1 MADFLSEN
9 LPNQILYATV
19 KESSN
24 LLDEDIL
31 KAFNDAY
38 GICLEVLEAPELNT
52 SRSDTYETMTN
63 GIAYSTLVSL
73 AFTYFLLSFHQEAPN
88 LRHYLGNLKKLLD
101 TRLPDFFRP
110 IYIAASSMSS
120 LIPGSSSFGYPVAQS
135 YFAQLYEPRQFIS
148 IQHLMLKA
156 KERPR
161 DEYLIVLDT
170 LQDAIHE
177 ASGDWTKIIENEIKR
192 ISQKKEN
199 MMPCSKYRISDYNI
213 TKFVKIM
220 RICCELRII
229 EEDNGLYV
237 TNKANF
243 IIALGRFF
251 NTKIKNPNNMFS
263 GSKERDFLKIFDDM
277 KTTAEKLLTE
287 GDSLDEQKKKQ
298 ASRNG
303 KRGYES
309 ELF

>member
-1 MADFLSEN
+1 MSQSNFHFQRRKSVADFLSEN

-24 LLDEDIL
+24 LPDEDIL

-52 SRSDTYETMTN
+52 SRSDTYETMTD

-251 NTKIKNPNNMFS
+251 NTKIKTPTTC
-263 GSKERDFLKIFDDM
+263 FLV
-277 KTTAEKLLTE
+277 
-287 GDSLDEQKKKQ
+287 QKK
-298 ASRNG
+298 
-303 KRGYES
+303 ET
-309 ELF
+309 F